1 MTIDGTN
8 ISAFGLKVL
17 NLDDFFNLPARKKIL
32 TVPGTE
38 AKDIVFQPKTASIPL
53 LGRYTNA
60 GDLLAKLNAFETLL
74 KAQLNHTIEL
84 VGHNETFNGVFDK
97 GFEVISYNGGKIAK
111 VMISVTITE

>member
-17 NLDDFFNLPARKKIL
+17 NLDDYFNLPARKKIL
-32 TVPGTE
+32 TIPGTD
-38 AKDIVFQPKTASIPL
+38 AKDIVFQPKTATIQL
-53 LGRYTNA
+53 LGRFTNA
-60 GDLLAKLNAFETLL
+60 ADLLNKLNAFETLL
-74 KAQLNHTIEL
+74 KTKLNHAIEL

-111 VMISVTITE
+111 VMLSVTITE